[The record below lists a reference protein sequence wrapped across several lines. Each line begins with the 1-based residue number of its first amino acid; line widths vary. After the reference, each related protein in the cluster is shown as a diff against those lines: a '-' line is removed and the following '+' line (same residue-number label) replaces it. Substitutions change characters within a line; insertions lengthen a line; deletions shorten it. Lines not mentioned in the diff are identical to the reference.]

1 VSSKAATPETHHSP
15 LITHVTPIRI
25 LIAYVSAGAGHR
37 RAAEA
42 LAQAVHQAFPDAII
56 QCRDA
61 LEDVPRWWRRLYP
74 LTYYSLV
81 RYAGPLWGM
90 GFGLLDRQ
98 AVYACVQPLRRAWN
112 RLVGRRIIQRLLR
125 ESPDL
130 VMATHFFPADLVSAC
145 KRAGQFTGR
154 LVVVI
159 TDLYPHR
166 FWLAPLADAYICA
179 TPDTATAAQRRGIPP
194 ERLYALGIP
203 IASACRTPFDRQR
216 LMERFQLDPARRT
229 VLVTSGGDT
238 VGPFE
243 AVVTHLMGLEQAL
256 PRRVQ
261 LLIVCGADARMAERL
276 HRKIKDSS
284 MPARVFGFID
294 QIPEAMALSDI
305 VVTKAGGLTVA
316 EALGRGVPLIFYFAI
331 PGHEWWNARH
341 AVRHGAALLTTRPA
355 AVARD
360 VLELLQHPERLASM
374 RNAAQALSR
383 PDAAEAIVSRVV
395 TPLLQPGRSSD
406 E

>member
-1 VSSKAATPETHHSP
+1 M
-15 LITHVTPIRI
+15 
-25 LIAYVSAGAGHR
+25 YVSAGAGHR

-42 LAQAVHQAFPDAII
+42 LAQAVRHAFPDAII

-61 LEDVPRWWRRLYP
+61 LQDVPRWWRRLYP

-81 RYAGPLWGM
+81 RYVGPLWGV
-90 GFGLLDRQ
+90 GFGLLDHR
-98 AVYACVQPLRRAWN
+98 AIYACVQPIRRAWN
-112 RLVGRRIIQRLLR
+112 CLVGRGMIERLLR

-130 VMATHFFPADLVSAC
+130 VIATHFFPADLVSAC
-145 KRAGQFTGR
+145 KRAGRFTGR

-159 TDLYPHR
+159 TDLHPHR
-166 FWLAPLADAYICA
+166 FWLAPLAEAYICA
-179 TPDTATAAQRRGIPP
+179 TPDTATAAQQRGIPP
-194 ERLYALGIP
+194 KRLHALGIP
-203 IASACRTPFDRQR
+203 IASACRTPFDRQH

-243 AVVTHLMGLEQAL
+243 AVVAHLMRLEQDV
-256 PRRVQ
+256 PRRIQ
-261 LLIVCGADARMAERL
+261 LLVVCGADARMVERL
-276 HRKIKDSS
+276 RRKAKDSS
-284 MPARVFGFID
+284 MPVRVFGFID
-294 QIPEAMALSDI
+294 DLPEAMAVSDV

-341 AVRHGAALLTTRPA
+341 TVRHGAARLATRPA
-355 AVARD
+355 AVARG
-360 VLELLQHPERLASM
+360 VRELLQHPDQLASM
-374 RNAAQALSR
+374 RHAAQALSR

-395 TPLLQPGRSSD
+395 APLLQARIDADLNADRRGSSTGIHG
-406 E
+406 